1 MRVGRPRE
9 ASVHSE
15 PHLGVFQH
23 NQRPVDPVVAACRRS
38 WDTAGCS
45 GGTIGGCCSW
55 SVNNLTKLQVRDCD
69 ADRRSHT

>member
-23 NQRPVDPVVAACRRS
+23 NQCPVDPVVAACRRS
-38 WDTAGCS
+38 GDTAGCS